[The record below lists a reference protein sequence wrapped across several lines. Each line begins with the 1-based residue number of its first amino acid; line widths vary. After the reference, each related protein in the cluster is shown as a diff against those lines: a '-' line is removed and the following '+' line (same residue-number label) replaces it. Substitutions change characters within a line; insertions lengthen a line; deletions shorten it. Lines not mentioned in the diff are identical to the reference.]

1 MRRPLVA
8 GNWKMN
14 GSQAMASALTRAVVD
29 GTAAAPDVELL
40 LCPPAPYLSVV
51 AGITGD
57 SKVQVGAQDCSEFE
71 SGAYTGEM
79 AASMLRDVGCS
90 QVIIGHSERR
100 QYYGDTDE
108 RVAAKVLQARS
119 FDLIPVFCIGETLN
133 ERADNATEKTIGRQL
148 AAVMNL
154 PNAVALLRETIIAYE
169 PVWAIGTGLS
179 ATPRQAQDVHAWIRT
194 RLGEIDGLLAES
206 TRILYGGSVKP
217 ENAQELFAM
226 ADIDGGLIGGA
237 ALESEPF
244 MAICR
249 AAG

>member
-90 QVIIGHSERR
+90 HVIIGHSERR

-133 ERADNATEKTIGRQL
+133 EREDNATEKTIGRQL

>member
-14 GSQAMASALTRAVVD
+14 GSHAMASALTRAVVD
-29 GTAAAPDVELL
+29 DTAATSDVDIL

-90 QVIIGHSERR
+90 HVIVGHSERR

-119 FDLIPVFCIGETLN
+119 FDLIPVFCIGETLD
-133 ERADNATEKTIGRQL
+133 ERNDNATEKIIGRQL
-148 AAVMNL
+148 EAVMKL
-154 PNAVALLRETIIAYE
+154 PNAVALLRDTIIAYE

-179 ATPRQAQDVHAWIRT
+179 ATPHQAQDVHAWIRT
-194 RLGEIDGLLAES
+194 RLSEIDGLLAEA

-237 ALESEPF
+237 ALKTDSF